1 MEAWR
6 LSGVVEE
13 WKGRIVELHNGE
25 IIQKNSSD
33 RFVGVP
39 GMNAVCKH
47 LARDV
52 NVVCRMQIQTA
63 SHNSRWELSDENG
76 IAGEFDRVIVA
87 IPNVQAVQLLR
98 DLPWPNGDLAG
109 VRMMPCWAAMFA
121 FGQTIELPADGAFVS
136 NSPISWIARDSS
148 KPGRGGGEDCWV
160 VHASPEFSVEN
171 IEVDPAEVIEL
182 LKAEFFRITKSLP
195 QKPLHAVAHRWRYAN
210 ASQHLTSECL
220 FDAEQGIA
228 VCGDWCKGNRVE
240 AAFLSG
246 ISAAGCLMRHTLR

>member
-1 MEAWR
+1 M
-6 LSGVVEE
+6 
-13 WKGRIVELHNGE
+13 
-25 IIQKNSSD
+25 
-33 RFVGVP
+33 
-39 GMNAVCKH
+39 
-47 LARDV
+47 
-52 NVVCRMQIQTA
+52 
-63 SHNSRWELSDENG
+63 
-76 IAGEFDRVIVA
+76 RVI
-87 IPNVQAVQLLR
+87 
-98 DLPWPNGDLAG
+98 GD
-109 VRMMPCWAAMFA
+109 
-121 FGQTIELPADGAFVS
+121 PADGAFVS

-148 KPGRGGGEDCWV
+148 KPGRGPGEDCWV

-171 IEVDPAEVIEL
+171 IEVDPAEVIQV